1 MPDLKLV
8 VWNME
13 WLNDLFVA
21 DNGPAAFKADGTF
34 SPNFHL
40 DDVTVASRRQDLVG
54 VLNEL
59 APDIVV
65 VVEGPNRPAELQLF
79 FDQPQLAGD
88 WQATVQPTP
97 KQSQCIGIA
106 TRIDQGKFNAPAF
119 TSLAIPGADPFAPFE
134 LDTDDDGIAERYHF
148 ERRPLYVEVSPSGAA
163 PFRILGLHL
172 KSKGIFKAFEWSQWW
187 QVADANRRKILAQAG
202 QIRRQF
208 LDQYMTDAATR
219 DIPLIVC
226 GDINDGPGLDA
237 SEKRLF
243 GSGIERL
250 MGSIWKPN
258 LCLSNALFDALPPD
272 DQASLAFDKIVTTN
286 FKDPIFNN
294 TWHNEWIDHLLH
306 THAQAGWVTNARTH
320 GQMQNGPIW
329 REYRFASDHYPVSAT
344 LTV

>member
-1 MPDLKLV
+1 MVERPLR
-8 VWNME
+8 
-13 WLNDLFVA
+13 
-21 DNGPAAFKADGTF
+21 
-34 SPNFHL
+34 
-40 DDVTVASRRQDLVG
+40 RRQWPGG
-54 VLNEL
+54 VQGRRRIL
-59 APDIVV
+59 AQLPPGRCHRRQPSP
-65 VVEGPNRPAELQLF
+65 GPRRRAQRTRPRHRRGRGRPEPPRRTATLLRPARTRGR
-79 FDQPQLAGD
+79 LAGD
-88 WQATVQPTP
+88 GAADP

-148 ERRPLYVEVSPSGAA
+148 ERRPLYVEVSPAGAA